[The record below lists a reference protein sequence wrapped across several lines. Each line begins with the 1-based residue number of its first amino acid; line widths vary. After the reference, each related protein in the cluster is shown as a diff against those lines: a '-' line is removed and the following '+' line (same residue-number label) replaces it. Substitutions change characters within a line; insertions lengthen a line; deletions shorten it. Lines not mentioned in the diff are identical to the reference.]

1 MLFCLSSFLLQK
13 FWNSTELLTVP
24 LLCTKCLSLNS
35 AHTHLSHVSR
45 QQQISEFPNL
55 SSQPR
60 SSLSALYATQRNYL
74 DTKAKSHFFTVIQR
88 LTSDVTRLTE
98 PKQSLMLFY
107 LFLKFYLLSFL
118 WFQKAQKEHCKM
130 VFFFVNIQ
138 L

>member
-74 DTKAKSHFFTVIQR
+74 NTKAKSHFFTVIQR

-98 PKQSLMLFY
+98 PKRKSDLTVTNVI
-107 LFLKFYLLSFL
+107 LSFFKVL
-118 WFQKAQKEHCKM
+118 FT
-130 VFFFVNIQ
+130 FIFVISKSTKRA

>member
-1 MLFCLSSFLLQK
+1 M
-13 FWNSTELLTVP
+13 LTVP

-98 PKQSLMLFY
+98 PKRKSDLTVTNVILAFFKVLFTFIFCHFKKHKKSTVKWY
-107 LFLKFYLLSFL
+107 
-118 WFQKAQKEHCKM
+118 
-130 VFFFVNIQ
+130 FFFVNIQ